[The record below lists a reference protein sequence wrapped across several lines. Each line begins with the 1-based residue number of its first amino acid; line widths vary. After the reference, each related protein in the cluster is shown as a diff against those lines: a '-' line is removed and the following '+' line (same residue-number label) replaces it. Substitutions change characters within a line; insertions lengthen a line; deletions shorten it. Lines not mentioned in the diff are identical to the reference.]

1 MNPDPVLLARLVR
14 PQGRHGEL
22 LAEIL
27 TDFPARFA
35 ERRNVLLLPEK
46 GGAPRPMELERHWLH
61 KGRVVL
67 KFKGIDSIND
77 AEPLRGAQV
86 AIPASERAQLEE
98 GAFYIGD
105 LIGCRLLDGAGGQER
120 EVGRIVDVQR
130 EPRSADLLVI
140 DTAAKEQDTS
150 EEVLVPFVKAYLT
163 RVDLEA
169 KEVVM
174 RLPEGLLTINAPMA
188 AEERP
193 GEDGSAEEPENGEQ

>member
-1 MNPDPVLLARLVR
+1 MTPDPVLLARLVR

-27 TDFPARFA
+27 TDFPERFA
-35 ERRNVLLLPEK
+35 ERRHVLLLPEK

-77 AEPLRGAQV
+77 AEPLRGAHV
-86 AIPASERAQLEE
+86 AIPASERAQLED

-105 LIGCRLLDGAGGQER
+105 LIGCRLVDEAGGQER
-120 EVGRIVDVQR
+120 VVGRIVDVQR

-140 DTAAKEQDTS
+140 ETAAGEEAASESRSSMS
-150 EEVLVPFVKAYLT
+150 EELLVPFVKAYLE
-163 RVDLEA
+163 RVNLQA
-169 KEVVM
+169 KE
-174 RLPEGLLTINAPMA
+174 I
-188 AEERP
+188 
-193 GEDGSAEEPENGEQ
+193 